1 MVRYNINK
9 VRQTTPLKCLYIDHQ
24 HICIYSCHRYNR
36 WVPGLPVDVVRE
48 FEGSTWSSGDWTDRW
63 TTASHLHSPAVVR
76 NTTSWE
82 YSWLAGHQQVPE
94 DPAAVGAGTCCIFQ
108 GFPPQYYRVMYGAVI
123 SDFSRGKFLF
133 FIFNSFCIHFTQTRM
148 RRESFLPDLLVEPFI
163 VSIKE
168 VTPHFMTKKPWCC
181 WCWLILFFFFLP
193 SFFFSNRAPTS
204 NVNFTSYS
212 ISYYCTTGVTSFV
225 HLFWLICQWPRRLW
239 RTRPSLT
246 PLCRFATDLILTV
259 TCELQIKL
267 EITLDAAV
275 LSYQKTRIST
285 KSNCLASVENIL
297 K

>member
-48 FEGSTWSSGDWTDRW
+48 FEGSTWSSGDRTDRW

-148 RRESFLPDLLVEPFI
+148 RRESFLPDLLVQPFI

-181 WCWLILFFFFLP
+181 WCWLILFFSFFLP
-193 SFFFSNRAPTS
+193 FSSATVPRHQMWILRVTPSVTTAQLALLLSCISFGLY
-204 NVNFTSYS
+204 VNGRGD
-212 ISYYCTTGVTSFV
+212 CGEPGPV
-225 HLFWLICQWPRRLW
+225 
-239 RTRPSLT
+239 
-246 PLCRFATDLILTV
+246 
-259 TCELQIKL
+259 
-267 EITLDAAV
+267 
-275 LSYQKTRIST
+275 
-285 KSNCLASVENIL
+285 
-297 K
+297 

>member
-1 MVRYNINK
+1 
-9 VRQTTPLKCLYIDHQ
+9 
-24 HICIYSCHRYNR
+24 
-36 WVPGLPVDVVRE
+36 
-48 FEGSTWSSGDWTDRW
+48 
-63 TTASHLHSPAVVR
+63 
-76 NTTSWE
+76 
-82 YSWLAGHQQVPE
+82 
-94 DPAAVGAGTCCIFQ
+94 
-108 GFPPQYYRVMYGAVI
+108 MYGAVI

-133 FIFNSFCIHFTQTRM
+133 FILNSFCIHLTQTRM
-148 RRESFLPDLLVEPFI
+148 RRESTWSFGSTFHSFDIRSNNSFHDKETVVLL
-163 VSIKE
+163 
-168 VTPHFMTKKPWCC
+168 M
-181 WCWLILFFFFLP
+181 LINSLFFLP

-246 PLCRFATDLILTV
+246 PLCRFATDLILAV

-275 LSYQKTRIST
+275 LSYQKARISM
-285 KSNCLASVENIL
+285 KSSCLASVENVL